1 MATEPAECREYAKR
15 CLRLAVTGRP
25 DIKSRFLAL
34 AEKWWRLADHLERKA
49 QTHGPRISR

>member
-25 DIKSRFLAL
+25 DIKPRFLAL
-34 AEKWWRLADHLERKA
+34 AEKWRLADHLERKA